1 MRFQLPQFIETETK
15 LVGPFTLKQF
25 IWIAVGGAIIYIS
38 YLMFGLS
45 IWFFIIAVLGGGICL
60 ALAFA
65 KIDGIPLLSYI
76 VYAINF
82 TISPRRYLF
91 RKNSDKIDIPY

>member
-25 IWIAVGGAIIYIS
+25 VWIAAGGAIVYLA
-38 YLMFGLS
+38 YLMLGLT
-45 IWFFIIAVLGGGICL
+45 IWFFIVSLIGGGASA
-60 ALAFA
+60 ALAFV
-65 KIDGIPLLSYI
+65 KIDGTPLLNFI
-76 VYAINF
+76 IYAISF

-91 RKNSDKIDIPY
+91 RKNNDKIDLPY

>member
-25 IWIAVGGAIIYIS
+25 IWIAAGGAIIYIS
-38 YLMFGLS
+38 YLLLGLS
-45 IWFFIIAVLGGGICL
+45 IWFFIIAVLGGGICIS
-60 ALAFA
+60 LAFA
-65 KIDGIPLLSYI
+65 KIDGTPLLNYVI
-76 VYAINF
+76 YAINF

-91 RKNSDKIDIPY
+91 RKNNDKIDLPY

>member
-25 IWIAVGGAIIYIS
+25 IWIAAGGAIIYIS
-38 YLMFGLS
+38 YLLLGLS
-45 IWFFIIAVLGGGICL
+45 IWFFIIAILGGGICIS
-60 ALAFA
+60 LAFA
-65 KIDGIPLLSYI
+65 KIDDTPLLSYI
-76 VYAINF
+76 IYAINF

-91 RKNSDKIDIPY
+91 KKNSDKIDLPY